1 MEHPNYTYN
10 LDQQTAGV
18 HPGSSSPWRHLARA
32 EETFSWGGGGCV
44 SQGALAVHLHRGKDI
59 YNYLLL
65 FLSHFFEFIAL
76 FFVKNFTVTKIGFLL
91 IKIHNLLWF
100 TPVFWIKNY
109 YLRYIIHVWIHIPS
123 MILVKVI
130 PVLRIHISRNAQHKC
145 RIRMQILPQ
154 FWLYK

>member
-18 HPGSSSPWRHLARA
+18 HPGSSSPWRHLAHA

-44 SQGALAVHLHRGKDI
+44 TGSASSQRQRHLQLI
-59 YNYLLL
+59 
-65 FLSHFFEFIAL
+65 IAL
-76 FFVKNFTVTKIGFLL
+76 LIPFLWIYSFIFCKKFSCDQNQLSSDKNSQFALIYTSVLDPKLLVTSYMSGF
-91 IKIHNLLWF
+91 
-100 TPVFWIKNY
+100 
-109 YLRYIIHVWIHIPS
+109 HIPS